1 MSSGRTNVSDV
12 ERGDYQ
18 RKNSGRSSLSSAG
31 EDNGHDLSSVHSV
44 SESKS
49 TTILSGGEG
58 GDRATEPVSEGA
70 PRSDVYAQTNA
81 DNRNN
86 FRRETSDLSQSNIKA
101 TVKREIF
108 EDNRRSEGAASL
120 LRGSISTEVRT
131 AHAASQYSKGDFSV
145 NRGESAGSPNS
156 RYGDP
161 ESSVSQDDLSNLR
174 EDRRAVHGDDGVY
187 EQRYASLRPG
197 QSDGNSQEAAFNQR
211 ESVSGSTEGF
221 ANRGAELPDS
231 TNITGT
237 TDNSNR
243 AAAGQSG
250 SDSQQ
255 KSKLSNSNVDSKSLS
270 TSLEVDET
278 GDVQN
283 TSNNSAPPVETDYLQ

>member
-1 MSSGRTNVSDV
+1 MSSGWTNVSDV
-12 ERGDYQ
+12 ERGDYKQ
-18 RKNSGRSSLSSAG
+18 KNSGRSSLSSAV
-31 EDNGHDLSSVHSV
+31 EDNGHDLPSVHSV

-49 TTILSGGEG
+49 NTILSGGEG
-58 GDRATEPVSEGA
+58 GDRTAQPVSEGA

-86 FRRETSDLSQSNIKA
+86 FRRKTSDLSQSNIKA

-120 LRGSISTEVRT
+120 LRGSISTDVRS

-145 NRGESAGSPNS
+145 NRGESAGSSNS

-161 ESSVSQDDLSNLR
+161 ESSVSKDDLSNLR
-174 EDRRAVHGDDGVY
+174 ENRTAVHGDDGVY
-187 EQRYASLRPG
+187 EQRDASLRPG

-211 ESVSGSTEGF
+211 ESVSGSTGGF

-283 TSNNSAPPVETDYLQ
+283 TSNNSAPPVEN